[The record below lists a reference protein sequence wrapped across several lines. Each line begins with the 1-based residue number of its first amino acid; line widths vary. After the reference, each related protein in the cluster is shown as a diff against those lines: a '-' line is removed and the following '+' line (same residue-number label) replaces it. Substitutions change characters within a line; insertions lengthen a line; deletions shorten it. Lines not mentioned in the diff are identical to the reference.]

1 MLDMA
6 ERVLNCHAK
15 FGLAVGIQD
24 WPQNFQDPAWT
35 TAAGL
40 SMYSAR
46 LKLRRAAQRKPPG
59 LLGLFGW

>member
-6 ERVLNCHAK
+6 ERVLNCPAK
-15 FGLAVGIQD
+15 FGLAAGIQD

-40 SMYSAR
+40 AMYSAR
-46 LKLRRAAQRKPPG
+46 LKMRGTHRRKPPG
-59 LLGLFGW
+59 LRGLLGL